1 MPSGPSNNESLQT
14 YHAASAAF
22 FVQEW
27 FEHLLLHSIPQ
38 NDPNYSHIHLSQS
51 GGQPWIVELIQ
62 WMACPND
69 PTLVLQCIASF
80 KLFSMSPVPAKHAMH
95 SQQALHGY
103 AMLRQAHPA
112 LNFDSKRSTVLLCGP
127 RIPKRM
133 IETWDTE
140 VTAHQSTVRV
150 LYSIYERG
158 FKSSKRISA
167 IICFILLSL
176 RLPAGLGP
184 CGT

>member
-22 FVQEW
+22 SSKSVSNICCCILSRKWSELFS
-27 FEHLLLHSIPQ
+27 HS
-38 NDPNYSHIHLSQS
+38 SLSKWRA
-51 GGQPWIVELIQ
+51 PWIVELIQ

>member
-14 YHAASAAF
+14 YHAALAAF
-22 FVQEW
+22 SSKSVSNICCCILSRKWSELFS
-27 FEHLLLHSIPQ
+27 HS
-38 NDPNYSHIHLSQS
+38 SLSKWRA
-51 GGQPWIVELIQ
+51 PWIVELIQ
-62 WMACPND
+62 WMTCPT
-69 PTLVLQCIASF
+69 TLHWYCNVLHRFNSFQWVQFQRSMQCIAS
-80 KLFSMSPVPAKHAMH
+80 KLSM
-95 SQQALHGY
+95 
-103 AMLRQAHPA
+103 AMLCCVRPILPWILTQKA
-112 LNFDSKRSTVLLCGP
+112 LCWLCGP
-127 RIPKRM
+127 KIPKRM

-176 RLPAGLGP
+176 RLPGGLGP
-184 CGT
+184 CEP